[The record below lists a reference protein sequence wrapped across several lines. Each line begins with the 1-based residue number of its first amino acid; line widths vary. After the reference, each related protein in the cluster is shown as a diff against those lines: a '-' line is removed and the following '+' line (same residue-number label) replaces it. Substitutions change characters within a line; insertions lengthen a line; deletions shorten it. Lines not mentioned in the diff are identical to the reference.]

1 MSNRYPKLIKYNDN
15 NLIPY
20 FRDTYYYDYET
31 GELHLKKDTCNEHV
45 WASRKKA
52 GDIATQTVLSRIR
65 KTDQKKLYVKTLYD
79 ANNRKS
85 YFAHRVIW
93 ALHYGK
99 FPNGVID
106 HIDGDSSNNRLD
118 NLRSVSQSKN
128 NTNRRVPLGHNCNGI
143 KNLHVYDNRRKMY
156 GITIRYKNHNKG
168 KTKGTEYRRQFVR
181 LRDAVAWRNEHLKK
195 LNMPFENIDFN
206 EWITDTPGTLG
217 NVNPR
222 QKNVTPYTPKHK
234 FISESK
240 RNKIREVAKTGQYC
254 YDELQEKFNLSRYKI
269 VKIVQGIP
277 IPSRKQYDIKKMIEL
292 AKTGKYTR
300 NELSNIFNVSYNT
313 ISRDLKAKNIQAKRE
328 RKWRYQQ

>member
-1 MSNRYPKLIKYNDN
+1 MSNRYPNLIKNNDN
-15 NLIPY
+15 HLISH

-31 GELHLKKDTCNEHV
+31 GELHMKKD
-45 WASRKKA
+45 ASKQTNKVCRKA
-52 GDIATQTVLSRIR
+52 GDIATNTVLSRIR

-79 ANNRKS
+79 TSNQKT
-85 YFAHRVIW
+85 YLAHRVIW

-99 FPNGVID
+99 FPNSIID
-106 HIDGDSSNNRLD
+106 HIDGDSTNNLLD

-128 NTNRRVPLGHNCNGI
+128 NINRSVPLGHNCNGI
-143 KNLHVYDNRRKMY
+143 KNLHVYKTDRHKMY
-156 GITIRYKNHNKG
+156 GITIRYKNYNKG

-300 NELSNIFNVSYNT
+300 KELSNIFNVSYNT